1 MKKVKNKGFTL
12 MELIAVIVI
21 LGIIA
26 VLAMVSVSTVRS
38 RVNER
43 EYESLASKIEV
54 AAENYAEETGVNKMF
69 VQTLIDKGL
78 IEADDETKQIYD
90 PRNEESINCQVINY
104 SNGKA
109 TLEQAENPLCDI
121 TVLNDEAIKIQY
133 RLNNDTSNKKQDLKG
148 DKWFNQG
155 VTLSVDT
162 TGLVSVDLASASYSW
177 SSPVAPDKVET
188 GKELVIDDKYVN
200 DIFQVTVKVG
210 NNKYTAYG
218 NVKIDREP
226 PKVYNLIDENP
237 ENWSTKKN
245 LSFELSDAESGIY
258 GYQITYDTKEPTTW
272 TKVDPSGKTSEKV
285 KVTKDL
291 KTLKEGDYIYVWV
304 KDVVGNINKSEV
316 TPNGSASL
324 QINNMD
330 VGFDSVTLTGTPD
343 NNTYSQ
349 SVTLTGTVEDQKSGV
364 VAWMCTK
371 TNKTPSASDKG
382 WKTITRTNSKTN
394 VTCPTSAAENGEYY
408 LYAKDNVENIGKASY
423 KVENVDKTI
432 DSVKISDTK
441 SGYRESTILSGT
453 ALDTKAGIVGY
464 AFTTSSS
471 KPSTFTNITK
481 TKNEVT
487 FYYDKAD
494 ENITYYFHVIDAA
507 GNWNHDSVKVENIVE
522 ERTYPGNLF
531 SYSSSNIEDQIELDE
546 LDNPVE
552 IVSSTT
558 DQGYISASLSDSDS
572 YAYVR
577 VYGGQNNPQPYTGT
591 CSSTSYLNTYAA
603 SLTCSTG
610 YYCPDG
616 GTAGSDG
623 WCYPTKT
630 RITDECGHTYYL
642 DDEYE
647 LSTCP
652 IPYQHFT
659 CINGTW
665 TQVDDNYGATPC
677 EVGYVRIK
685 LPEKPKDYYDCT
697 SPEGACSPDGS
708 TNDGKYG
715 CHATCKFTKYPASCS
730 GNKDYACKSG
740 DYRDDSD
747 CYSCSRGSYSNGTC
761 NYSCT
766 LFRDYWEYNITI
778 NYYVIK

>member
-21 LGIIA
+21 LGIIST
-26 VLAMVSVSTVRS
+26 LAMVSVSTVRS

-90 PRNEESINCQVINY
+90 PRNEESINCQVINF

-109 TLEQAENPLCDI
+109 NLEQDENPLCDV

-162 TGLVSVDLASASYSW
+162 TGLVSVDLENASYSW
-177 SSPVAPDKVET
+177 SSPLAPDKVET

-200 DIFQVTVKVG
+200 DTFQVTVKVG

-218 NVKIDREP
+218 SVKIDREP
-226 PKVYNLIDENP
+226 PKVYNLVDENP

-245 LSFELSDAESGIY
+245 ISFELSDAESGIY
-258 GYQITYDTKEPTTW
+258 GYQITYDTKEPSTW
-272 TKVDPSGKTSEKV
+272 TKVNPSGKTSEKV

-291 KTLKEGDYIYVWV
+291 KSLKEGDYIYVWV

-316 TPNGSASL
+316 TPQGVASL

-349 SVTLTGTVEDQKSGV
+349 SVTLKGTVEDKKSGV

-371 TNKTPSASDKG
+371 TNKTPSLTDTG
-382 WKTITRTNSKTN
+382 WTTMARTNNKTT
-394 VTCPTSAAENGEYY
+394 VTCPTAATENVEYY
-408 LYAKDNVENIGKASY
+408 LYAKDNVGNIGKASY
-423 KVENVDKTI
+423 KVENVDRTI

-441 SGYRESTILSGT
+441 SGYRKSTVLRGT

-464 AFTTSSS
+464 AFTTSKS

-481 TKNEVT
+481 TNSQVT
-487 FYYDKAD
+487 FEYTAD
-494 ENITYYFHVIDAA
+494 ENRTYYFHVIDAA
-507 GNWNHDSVKVENIVE
+507 GNWSYNSVIVKDIVIE
-522 ERTYPGNLF
+522 KTYQGSLS
-531 SYSSSNIEDQIELDE
+531 SYSSSSISNEFK

-552 IVSSTT
+552 ITSYTT
-558 DQGYISASLSDSDS
+558 NQGYISASLSGS
-572 YAYVR
+572 YAYVN

-591 CSSTSYLNTYAA
+591 CSSQYYLSTYSA
-603 SLTCSTG
+603 SLECSG
-610 YYCPDG
+610 SYYCPSGGHSSWGICVADRGPAYTIVSDPPAEQTYKCYDG
-616 GTAGSDG
+616 IWGKSSGGWPLTPCASGYSLVAGSQ
-623 WCYPTKT
+623 
-630 RITDECGHTYYL
+630 R
-642 DDEYE
+642 
-647 LSTCP
+647 
-652 IPYQHFT
+652 
-659 CINGTW
+659 
-665 TQVDDNYGATPC
+665 
-677 EVGYVRIK
+677 
-685 LPEKPKDYYDCT
+685 DCT
-697 SPEGACSPDGS
+697 HPVGSCSAGQSWSGS
-708 TNDGKYG
+708 VVCAG
-715 CHATCKFTKYPASCS
+715 TCSWNGNYSASCS
-730 GNKDYACKSG
+730 GREYYACSSG
-740 DYRDDSD
+740 DYLIGST
-747 CYSCSRGSYSNGTC
+747 CYSCSIGSYSSGTC
-761 NYSCT
+761 YYSCIQY
-766 LFRDYWEYNITI
+766 RDYWEYNITI